1 MARILFYDIETTHL
15 KADFGTMIAFGYKW
29 SDEDEAHVLSIT
41 DYRGYTKDL
50 TDDSKLVAAAAKL
63 MQEADMW
70 VTYYG
75 KGFDNK
81 FINAKMLEHSLPIL
95 PNTPHVDLFF
105 TVKSNLALSRKSLAN
120 VAEYLEF
127 QHHKTPVAGRIWRKA
142 MVGNKEAIKYVV
154 DHCESDVY
162 LLEEA
167 YLKLRPLVRQH
178 PRLDG
183 WLPCRVCGSTK
194 LQRRGNVLTVTK
206 GARFRVRCTQC
217 GSWETRSEL
226 HTQASV
232 VGPKEKIVAGA

>member
-50 TDDSKLVAAAAKL
+50 TDDSKLVAAAAKI
-63 MQEADMW
+63 MQSADMW

-81 FINAKMLEHSLPIL
+81 FINAKLLEHSLPIL

-127 QHHKTPVAGRIWRKA
+127 ENKKTPVAGKIWRRA
-142 MVGNKEAIKYVV
+142 MVGQKDAINYVV
-154 DHCESDVY
+154 EHCKSDVL

-167 YLKLRPLVRQH
+167 YLKLRPLVRLH
-178 PRLDG
+178 PRVAG

-194 LQRRGNVLTVTK
+194 LQRRGTVLTVTK
-206 GARFRVRCTQC
+206 GKKYRIRCSSC
-217 GSWETRSEL
+217 GSWEQRSEL
-226 HTQASV
+226 HEEQS
-232 VGPKEKIVAGA
+232 VAGPRERLVTEA